1 MLLAAIMLVPL
12 ALGISYAFR
21 DIELLNPF
29 SGGFVGLEHFRAA
42 WDDANFWNA
51 LRNTVMWTTV
61 SVLLQFVFG
70 LILALLRNTP
80 FPGRGLVQALVFLP
94 WAVPTFLSG
103 LNWAWLLNPVVGPFP
118 HWLFGLGLMSAP
130 ENILSDPKRA
140 LWGPIIA
147 IVWWGIPFFAITLL
161 AALQIDPARH
171 LRGGGDRRSRQREAL
186 LLDHL
191 AVPCAGHRHHIA
203 VARRLGCEWAELIV
217 VMTNGGPA
225 DSTQIVASYIFTQ
238 AFQRLD
244 FGYASAIA
252 AILLAL
258 LLAYACVVISLRQM
272 LNKAMWRHGET
283 RHTSAARNL
292 LGLPLRGGR
301 GLCRRRALPAL
312 LAVEGFGDAE

>member
-1 MLLAAIMLVPL
+1 VKRFFSITLPFLA
-12 ALGISYAFR
+12 
-21 DIELLNPF
+21 
-29 SGGFVGLEHFRAA
+29 
-42 WDDANFWNA
+42 
-51 LRNTVMWTTV
+51 
-61 SVLLQFVFG
+61 
-70 LILALLRNTP
+70 
-80 FPGRGLVQALVFLP
+80 
-94 WAVPTFLSG
+94 PT
-103 LNWAWLLNPVVGPFP
+103 
-118 HWLFGLGLMSAP
+118 
-130 ENILSDPKRA
+130 I
-140 LWGPIIA
+140 
-147 IVWWGIPFFAITLL
+147 AITLL
-161 AALQIDPARH
+161 
-171 LRGGGDRRSRQREAL
+171 LR
-186 LLDHL
+186 
-191 AVPCAGHRHHIA
+191 AVW
-203 VARRLGCEWAELIV
+203 VANAAELIV